1 MKNDKRVKKPNKRM
15 KIDNLELLLLHLAL
29 STSRMRLI
37 VGNQMIGLHL
47 LDYDIYFGCH
57 V

>member
-29 STSRMRLI
+29 STSRSWLI

>member
-1 MKNDKRVKKPNKRM
+1 MKNDKRVKKTNKRM
-15 KIDNLELLLLHLAL
+15 KNDNLELLLLHLAL
-29 STSRMRLI
+29 STSRSWLI
-37 VGNQMIGLHL
+37 VGNQMIGLLL